1 MSERAGTILREDM
14 EQMGPIRQRDVSDA
28 QGKIVTLTKELAD
41 KGEVMIADENGTDEL
56 VY

>member
-1 MSERAGTILREDM
+1 
-14 EQMGPIRQRDVSDA
+14 MGPVRLRDVDES

-41 KGEVMIADENGTDEL
+41 KGEVIIADEGGSDEL

>member
-1 MSERAGTILREDM
+1 
-14 EQMGPIRQRDVSDA
+14 
-28 QGKIVTLTKELAD
+28 VTLTKELAD